1 MAWVKGEL
9 LDSLSEADRLGAE
22 QLSRAAQTSLF
33 DRLDWLK
40 RVWAHTPPAP
50 RLLIARA
57 QRERGFAWLFLAI
70 DDQKRALGLS
80 NWYNFSTHPIFAGE
94 ADDASRRAMLVAIAR
109 RLKPGLGRITISP
122 IAEAG
127 AELMQSAF
135 SKAGWFATSHQC
147 STRWIAHVK
156 DKNFATYWDERPGQ
170 LRNTFK
176 RKSGKSEIVCSVFT
190 SFDEAAWDAYEA
202 VYAQSWKPEEGSP
215 AFLRDMAMTESE
227 AGCLRL
233 AIARM
238 DGEPVAAQLWT
249 VENDTALIHKL
260 AYRSDLRDLSP
271 GTILS
276 EAIFRHVID
285 DDKVAI
291 IDFGTGDDGYKKD
304 WMDEAEPLMEVR
316 LYNPLSLDG
325 FLGMA
330 KAKLS
335 RLAGR

>member
-9 LDSLSEADRLGAE
+9 LDSLAEADRLGAE
-22 QLSRAAQTSLF
+22 QLSRAKQPSLF

-40 RVWAHTPPAP
+40 RVWAQTPPAP

-57 QRERGFAWLFLAI
+57 QRERGFAWLFLAV
-70 DDQKRALGLS
+70 DDRKRALGLS
-80 NWYNFSTHPIFAGE
+80 NWYNFSTHPIFAGD
-94 ADDASRRAMLVAIAR
+94 ADDSSRKAMLVAIAR
-109 RLKPGLGRITISP
+109 RLKPGIACITLSPMAAP
-122 IAEAG
+122 IAE
-127 AELMQSAF
+127 LMRSAF
-135 SKAGWFATSHQC
+135 SKAGWFTTSHQS
-147 STRWIAHVK
+147 STRWVAHVK
-156 DKNFATYWDERPGQ
+156 GKSFADYWEERPSQ

-176 RKSGKSEIVCSVFT
+176 RKSGKSEIVCTVYT
-190 SFDEAAWDAYEA
+190 AFDETAWEAYES

-215 AFLRDMAMTESE
+215 AFLRDMAMSESA

-233 AIARM
+233 AVARI

-285 DDKVAI
+285 LDKVSL

-316 LYNPLSLDG
+316 LFNPLSLDG

-330 KAKLS
+330 KVKLA